1 MLCDGRS
8 FGQAGDAAERR
19 YCICFFFSVKCDF
32 LYLFLTRYLYELEL
46 IFQVNAQVFSKIM
59 LRVAGSIAVE
69 IFLT

>member
-1 MLCDGRS
+1 MVEALVKLVMLQNGGTV
-8 FGQAGDAAERR
+8 FVF
-19 YCICFFFSVKCDF
+19 FFFSVKCDF